1 MPNEKV
7 FVVDDEE
14 HIRQLCL
21 EILGGKGYH
30 TEVCADPRDAI
41 ERLRR
46 SKYDLLLVDI
56 KMPQMNGFELLG
68 LVKEISHDITVV
80 IITGYATIENAINS
94 LKLGAHGFVLK
105 PFTSHELIQA
115 VDDALVRNRV
125 LKENIRLKLLIPLF
139 EINKDLLSETN
150 VQKLLGHIVEVVNR
164 ETGSDTVS
172 LMLINEEKKEL
183 TIAAASGLPQEIVDT
198 TKKMMGEMIAGWV
211 AEKGEPMVITEGT
224 HTDPL
229 IKEVLRREDLS
240 TSISMPLRSKGK
252 VIGVMNLAKKK
263 GRTPFGESDIEFV
276 SILCGQVAIAIDNAG
291 LFNALQ
297 TKADELKRFYF
308 ESIIALA
315 QAIETKDSYTRGH
328 CDRTVRHGLAIADR
342 LGLSES
348 EKEKVKYAAALHDI
362 GKIGINESILNKP
375 GKLTDEEYEMVKLHP
390 KMGADII
397 KGIKFL
403 EPVVPIIYHHQERY
417 DGKGYPDGIKGEQIP
432 IGARIIAVLDTY
444 DAMTTDRPYRKALSR
459 EAAIAEVKRCSGT
472 QFDPKVVEVFLQILM
487 EEEKEGQDVTYQ
499 QPFQT
504 NPSS

>member
-1 MPNEKV
+1 MPSEKIL
-7 FVVDDEE
+7 VVDDEE

-80 IITGYATIENAINS
+80 MITGYATIENAINS

-115 VDDALVRNRV
+115 VEDALDRNRA
-125 LKENIRLKLLIPLF
+125 LKENTRLKLLIPLF
-139 EINKDLLSETN
+139 EISKELLSEIDIQRLLDHIVDVVHKETGTN
-150 VQKLLGHIVEVVNR
+150 V
-164 ETGSDTVS
+164 VS
-172 LMLINEEKKEL
+172 LMLINEGKKEL
-183 TIAAASGLPQEIVDT
+183 TIAAAKGLPHDIINT
-198 TKKMMGEMIAGWV
+198 TKKMVGEMIAGWV
-211 AEKGEPMVITEGT
+211 AERGEPLVITEGT
-224 HTDPL
+224 DIDPL
-229 IKEVLRREDLS
+229 LKEALYREDLS
-240 TSISMPLRSKGK
+240 ASMCMPLISKGK
-252 VIGVMNLAKKK
+252 VIGVLNLSKKK
-263 GRTPFGESDIEFV
+263 GEAPFSESDLEFV
-276 SILCGQVAIAIDNAG
+276 SILCGQVAIAIDNAS

-297 TKADELKRFYF
+297 AKAEELNRSYF
-308 ESIIALA
+308 ESVMALA

-328 CDRTVRHGLAIADR
+328 CDRTVRHALLIANR
-342 LGLSES
+342 LGLPET
-348 EKEKVKYAAALHDI
+348 EKEKVRYAAVLHDI
-362 GKIGINESILNKP
+362 GKIGVNESILNKP
-375 GKLTDEEYEMVKLHP
+375 GKLTEEEYEMVKLHP

-403 EPVVPIIYHHQERY
+403 EPVVPVIYHHQERY

-472 QFDPKVVEVFLQILM
+472 QFDPQVVEVFLQILM
-487 EEEKEGQDVTYQ
+487 EEDEGRYSATQIAAL
-499 QPFQT
+499 P
-504 NPSS
+504 

>member
-1 MPNEKV
+1 MPSEKIL
-7 FVVDDEE
+7 VVDDEE

-21 EILGGKGYH
+21 DVLGGKGYH
-30 TEVCADPRDAI
+30 AEVCADPRDAV
-41 ERLRR
+41 ERLER
-46 SKYDLLLVDI
+46 SNYNLLLADI

-80 IITGYATIENAINS
+80 MITGYATIENAINS

-105 PFTSHELIQA
+105 PFTAPELIQA
-115 VDDALVRNRV
+115 VEDALDRNKI

-139 EINKDLLSETN
+139 DISKDLLLKTN
-150 VQKLLGHIVEVVNR
+150 VQTLLDHVAEVVHK

-172 LMLINEEKKEL
+172 LMLIDEEKREL
-183 TIAAASGLPQEIVDT
+183 TISASRGIPQEIINT
-198 TKKMMGEMIAGWV
+198 TKKMVGEMIAGWV
-211 AEKGEPMVITEGT
+211 AEKGEPLVITEGIEL
-224 HTDPL
+224 DPTL
-229 IKEVLRREDLS
+229 KDVLHRVDLS
-240 TSISMPLRSKGK
+240 TSICMPLISKGK
-252 VIGVMNLAKKK
+252 VIGVMNLSKKK
-263 GRTPFGESDIEFV
+263 GRAPFAESDIEFV
-276 SILCGQVAIAIDNAG
+276 SILCGQVAIVIENARLID
-291 LFNALQ
+291 ALKG
-297 TKADELKRFYF
+297 KAEELKRSYF
-308 ESIIALA
+308 ESIMALA

-342 LGLSES
+342 LGLSDS
-348 EKEKVKYAAALHDI
+348 EKEKVRYAAALHDI

-375 GKLTDEEYEMVKLHP
+375 GKLTEEEYEMVKLHP

-444 DAMTTDRPYRKALSR
+444 DAMTTDRPYRKALSK

-472 QFDPKVVEVFLQILM
+472 QFDPQVVEVFLQILM
-487 EEEKEGQDVTYQ
+487 EEDEGRYSATQIAAL
-499 QPFQT
+499 P
-504 NPSS
+504 